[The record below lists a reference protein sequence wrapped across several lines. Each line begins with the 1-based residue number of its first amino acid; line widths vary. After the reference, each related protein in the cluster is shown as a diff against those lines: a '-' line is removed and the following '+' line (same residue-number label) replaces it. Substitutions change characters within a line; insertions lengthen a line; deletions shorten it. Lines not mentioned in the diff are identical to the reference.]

1 GCWIYPEKI
10 VRSGEELEEVMEDIE
25 LLRLEKRRRKA
36 KLKFFGLDVPNHPDF
51 NQEGLADGFDVNN
64 SCYPSMLVK
73 STWGDDYD
81 IALYG
86 RLGLHCHNFHKGT
99 NFKFG
104 RWEKYSVISTAYDYV
119 YVTLDAK
126 DPVSGSVFSFQTLLN
141 EDSSPDRPVMWTTLA
156 CRIKCENAADARW
169 DDKAVDDFYKDAIP
183 KWSSDEELA
192 RGKKNYYVVQES
204 ELQENDWLYLF
215 TEIAFYSKTNNC
227 LRVLNDC
234 HFNTFHFICTSG
246 FDRPYVRSL
255 TIIGMKKEQPVMMLA
270 TRRRR
275 CRTWALKSTSGYVKL
290 ILNLAF
296 QYLNLVGDIILKF
309 SN

>member
-1 GCWIYPEKI
+1 GCWIYPEKV
-10 VRSGEELEEVMEDIE
+10 VRSGQELEEVMEDIE

-86 RLGLHCHNFHKGT
+86 RLGLHCHNFQKGT

-156 CRIKCENAADARW
+156 CRIKCENAVDDHW

-215 TEIAFYSKTNNC
+215 TEIAFYSKTNN
-227 LRVLNDC
+227 VLTAPPPLEIKKVVVVTKEDTEEGHEKLKAHNA
-234 HFNTFHFICTSG
+234 IY
-246 FDRPYVRSL
+246 YVSYKYN
-255 TIIGMKKEQPVMMLA
+255 GESSE
-270 TRRRR
+270 
-275 CRTWALKSTSGYVKL
+275 WARDHKAVIRKTMDGKPGHM
-290 ILNLAF
+290 
-296 QYLNLVGDIILKF
+296 YLEVVAAD
-309 SN
+309 

>member
-1 GCWIYPEKI
+1 
-10 VRSGEELEEVMEDIE
+10 MEDIE

-86 RLGLHCHNFHKGT
+86 
-99 NFKFG
+99 
-104 RWEKYSVISTAYDYV
+104 
-119 YVTLDAK
+119 
-126 DPVSGSVFSFQTLLN
+126 
-141 EDSSPDRPVMWTTLA
+141 
-156 CRIKCENAADARW
+156 ENAADDHW

-215 TEIAFYSKTNNC
+215 TEIAFYSKTNN
-227 LRVLNDC
+227 VLTAPPPLEIKKVVVVTKEDTEEGHEKLKAHNA
-234 HFNTFHFICTSG
+234 IY
-246 FDRPYVRSL
+246 YVSYKYN
-255 TIIGMKKEQPVMMLA
+255 GESSE
-270 TRRRR
+270 
-275 CRTWALKSTSGYVKL
+275 WARDHKAVIRKTMDGKPGHM
-290 ILNLAF
+290 
-296 QYLNLVGDIILKF
+296 YLEVVAAD
-309 SN
+309 